1 MLFVLLKNIPLKTT
15 KVYFLIKKKKTNP
28 VDQWVCQILLIRVE
42 RERKMNARF
51 QRSFLELA
59 NSRENVS
66 LSGT

>member
-15 KVYFLIKKKKTNP
+15 KVYFLIKKKTNP

-59 NSRENVS
+59 NSGENVS